1 MNAALQAKPP
11 VMWRRMALIIGCAV
25 FIGLAAAIWI
35 RVHAVATERYTL
47 VSERLSGSAQ
57 SFARELHGRLE
68 SADALVRY
76 LSATDAGANGTLLQD
91 RVLTADAFHGVVVVP
106 YRENAADAVHA
117 SDPAALLI
125 SISGGDR
132 QRLQAGQSLIR
143 AVTPAAGGTV
153 LYLLHQVNCANTPRL
168 GLFQIDPGWLWQGA
182 AELPSQQSM
191 TVIDPADHL
200 LFQGSALPPEI
211 VRMVARAPGEQPGS
225 PDRPLLRDWQQ
236 NGVAWR
242 GAVVGF

>member
-132 QRLQAGQSLIR
+132 RRHRS
-143 AVTPAAGGTV
+143 VPAASGQLRQHAT
-153 LYLLHQVNCANTPRL
+153 A
-168 GLFQIDPGWLWQGA
+168 GA
-182 AELPSQQSM
+182 
-191 TVIDPADHL
+191 V
-200 LFQGSALPPEI
+200 
-211 VRMVARAPGEQPGS
+211 
-225 PDRPLLRDWQQ
+225 PDRSR
-236 NGVAWR
+236 VALAGRR
-242 GAVVGF
+242 GIAESAIHDGNRPGRSPVVSG